1 MTIVAILFS
10 NCSLYVSLWNKQ
22 KTTTNK
28 QTHIYKHIYKQ
39 THIQTFISLRYLK
52 KHCKLYTYRSQCED
66 KGTCS
71 HFCQI
76 SYRAHQIYLFQWPV
90 MYVLFFVSVT
100 HYVCTVLCFSDPL
113 CMYCSLFQWPIM
125 YVLFF
130 VSVTHYIC
138 TVLCFSDPLYVL
150 FFVSVTHWWCFLV
163 ECHMT
168 VQVEH
173 HVSQWWQESPP
184 LYSRWNTPS

>member
-1 MTIVAILFS
+1 MFLFENMS
-10 NCSLYVSLWNKQ
+10 IACSVSK
-22 KTTTNK
+22 KRETTN
-28 QTHIYKHIYKQ
+28 IYIQ
-39 THIQTFISLRYLK
+39 THIQTNTYTNIHFSQVFKNIVNFTLIAHNARLKALVHIFVKLATRLTKFI
-52 KHCKLYTYRSQCED
+52 
-66 KGTCS
+66 
-71 HFCQI
+71 
-76 SYRAHQIYLFQWPV
+76 
-90 MYVLFFVSVT
+90 
-100 HYVCTVLCFSDPL
+100 CFSDSL